1 MQIQMIPMHSAVFAA
16 SPLSHPSILLRRQ
29 RGEFKNQQIS
39 RSLPIELLGP
49 AAICQHTSPGL
60 SAGLWQILTRLWC
73 VPQQHGVCQEQQ
85 HQTAEGC
92 LLGAGR

>member
-39 RSLPIELLGP
+39 RSLPIELL
-49 AAICQHTSPGL
+49 ALLL
-60 SAGLWQILTRLWC
+60 SASI
-73 VPQQHGVCQEQQ
+73 P
-85 HQTAEGC
+85 
-92 LLGAGR
+92 LLGRLQGFGSS